1 MDYIFKEKNN
11 MRIDQFL
18 SKEIDHI
25 SREKIKARIK
35 EGFIYLNG
43 DIITSPKHILCI
55 GDEIH
60 FFKKDIEENK
70 ELEPWF
76 DGVMP
81 EIIFENDDY
90 MIINKPTGLVVHP
103 GIGNIDKTLVNI
115 LIAQKMRLSFPET
128 NRPGIV
134 HRLDKNTSGLM
145 IIAKNNE
152 FHTYVSELFTNS
164 KVNKKYH
171 LLSDGKYKSSK
182 GIIDAPIGRDPHNR
196 KLMKVQLKNSR
207 NAKSIFRVLESFKN
221 NEYVEFR
228 ILTGRTHQIRV
239 HSKFIGSTI
248 LNDPQYGK
256 NIFNLEFGQ
265 FLHATELG
273 FTTKEGME
281 VKYTVK
287 PPKIFIDKLNELR
300 I

>member
-1 MDYIFKEKNN
+1 MDYIFKEKTN

-18 SKEIDHI
+18 SKEIAHI

-60 FFKKDIEENK
+60 FFRKGIEENK
-70 ELEPWF
+70 ELKPWI